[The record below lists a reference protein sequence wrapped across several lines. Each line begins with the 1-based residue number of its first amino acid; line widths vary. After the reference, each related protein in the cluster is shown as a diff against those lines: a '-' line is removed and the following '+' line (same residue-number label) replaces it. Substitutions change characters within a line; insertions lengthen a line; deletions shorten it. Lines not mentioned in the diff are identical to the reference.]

1 MLKAKNPQ
9 EPRVL
14 KRRMKIQA
22 EKRRKRK
29 ETAGMAQGETKAHT
43 RDVNPHVV
51 LNANATVCISR
62 ERAFIAGKARKTHRR
77 HGLPCEGT
85 PSTTS
90 PLWGRRKPQCRAQA
104 DGARKIRPLGYQ
116 TPGCRN
122 SLVCRETCSSR
133 QPTGGM
139 RLATVYEHRDILI

>member
-43 RDVNPHVV
+43 RDVNPYVA
-51 LNANATVCISR
+51 LNANATVCTSR
-62 ERAFIAGKARKTHRR
+62 ERAFIAGKARKT
-77 HGLPCEGT
+77 CDDESSYEGT

-139 RLATVYEHRDILI
+139 RLATVYEHRNILI